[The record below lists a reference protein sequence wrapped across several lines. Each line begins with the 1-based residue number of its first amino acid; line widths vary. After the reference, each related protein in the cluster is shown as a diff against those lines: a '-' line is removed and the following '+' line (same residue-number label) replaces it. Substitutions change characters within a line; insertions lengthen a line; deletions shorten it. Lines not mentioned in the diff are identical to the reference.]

1 MKYYSMKMYFLVYL
15 FFLYQCTVV
24 TETVATETV
33 VNKNISL
40 LVDTK
45 CSKCHTLN
53 RVFIHARTEE
63 EWHTV
68 IGKMM
73 VKIPGWIGPEDA
85 EQIFSEIITNR
96 QERVKEITVE
106 RKEYADNRLLF
117 LDRCAICHP
126 VNRILK
132 ENRSPEEWCETVERM
147 RSEAGDYITAED
159 ATRIATFL
167 SERSEVLKEDAGSA
181 LFVAKCLVCHP
192 PGEKILL
199 ERHNKVEWEGIVK
212 DRQQFARNA
221 TPRIRIG
228 NEDAAAIVE
237 LLIKTQ
243 GPKPDRNT
251 P

>member
-1 MKYYSMKMYFLVYL
+1 MKIFFLV
-15 FFLYQCTVV
+15 FFLLLCQSTVV
-24 TETVATETV
+24 TQIIATETV
-33 VNKNISL
+33 DNENRSL

-68 IGKMM
+68 IGEMM

-96 QERVKEITVE
+96 QERVKEITAE

-117 LDRCAICHP
+117 LDRCVMCHP

-132 ENRSPEEWCETVERM
+132 DSRTSEEWKETVERM
-147 RSEAGDYITAED
+147 RSEAGEYITKED
-159 ATRIATFL
+159 ANRIAAFL
-167 SERSEVLKEDAGSA
+167 SERSEVLREDAGSE

-199 ERHNKVEWEGIVK
+199 ERHNKMEWEEIVK
-212 DRQQFARNA
+212 DRKQFAKNA

-228 NEDAAAIVE
+228 TEDAAVIVE
-237 LLIKTQ
+237 LLVKTQ
-243 GPKPDRNT
+243 GLEPDRSS

>member
-1 MKYYSMKMYFLVYL
+1 MKYYSMKMYILVFLL
-15 FFLYQCTVV
+15 FIYQCTVM
-24 TETVATETV
+24 TEIIATETAA
-33 VNKNISL
+33 NKNKPL

-73 VKIPGWIGPEDA
+73 AKIPGWIGPEDA
-85 EQIFSEIITNR
+85 EQIFIEIITNR
-96 QERVKEITVE
+96 QERVKEITAG
-106 RKEYADNRLLF
+106 RKDYTDNRLLF
-117 LDRCAICHP
+117 LDRCIMCHP
-126 VNRILK
+126 ANRILK
-132 ENRSPEEWCETVERM
+132 KNRSSEEWKETVERM
-147 RSEAGDYITAED
+147 RSEAGEYITEED
-159 ATRIATFL
+159 ATRIAAFL
-167 SERSEVLKEDAGSA
+167 SERSGVLKEDAGSE
-181 LFVAKCLVCHP
+181 LFVTKCLVCHP

-199 ERHNKVEWEGIVK
+199 ERHNKMEWEEIVK
-212 DRQQFARNA
+212 DRQQFARDA

-237 LLIKTQ
+237 LLVKTQ
-243 GPKPDRNT
+243 GPEPDRSS

>member
-1 MKYYSMKMYFLVYL
+1 MYFLVFL